1 VLVADDEA
9 AFRLLYGIWL
19 SASGYDVV
27 EAVDGADAL
36 HAVESHGLPDAAV
49 LDVHMPRVDGLAVCR
64 SLRAR
69 SVRLPILIVSS
80 LEDVEEAGAH
90 SGRRRRRLED
100 GRARS
105 LCAALPRR
113 GKSLASHGWR
123 RPTSRRSPRDSGC
136 AEPGARSGAHPD
148 STRPLNA

>member
-9 AFRLLYGIWL
+9 SFRLLVGIWL

-36 HAVESHGLPDAAV
+36 HAVEAHGLPDAAV

-80 LEDVEEAGAH
+80 LEDVEEAAYVAGADFVLPKTAE
-90 SGRRRRRLED
+90 REE
-100 GRARS
+100 
-105 LCAALPRR
+105 LCAALGAARAC
-113 GKSLASHGWR
+113 GV
-123 RPTSRRSPRDSGC
+123 RSIGRVQAVS
-136 AEPGARSGAHPD
+136 
-148 STRPLNA
+148 

>member
-1 VLVADDEA
+1 VLVAEDEA

-36 HAVESHGLPDAAV
+36 RLVEAQGLPDAAV

-69 SVRLPILIVSS
+69 SVQLPILIVSS
-80 LEDVEEAGAH
+80 LEDVEEAAYVAGADFVLPKTAE
-90 SGRRRRRLED
+90 REE
-100 GRARS
+100 
-105 LCAALPRR
+105 LCAALGAARALRR
-113 GKSLASHGWR
+113 TVER
-123 RPTSRRSPRDSGC
+123 
-136 AEPGARSGAHPD
+136 ARERARVSAV
-148 STRPLNA
+148 S